1 MGMQIALV
9 KVDNWQGLYVND
21 RRVNEDHQITIAEVM
36 NYVLYNHVDRF
47 EEIEASEAHMAMTG
61 SFPGGLEDVV
71 LPDGRTMQE
80 RWDSE

>member
-9 KVDNWQGLYVND
+9 YVDDWQGLYVNEALVYQD
-21 RRVNEDHQITIAEVM
+21 PRITIAEVM

-47 EEIEASEAHMAMTG
+47 EQIEASYAHMAMIG
-61 SFPGGLEDVV
+61 AFPQALREVV
-71 LPDGRTMQE
+71 LQDGRTMQE